1 MPTTLHHAIAQC
13 TVLVVDDQPS
23 NVQVLGG
30 VLGKLGV
37 EIIPASDGA
46 QALRRIELRKPDL
59 VLLDLMMPGMN
70 GFEVCDQIRQRPDWA
85 DIPVIFLSAAD
96 DHGLIVRALESGG
109 VDYVTKPFNHAELV
123 SRVRTHLS
131 LKIARDRLRRLATDK
146 DELLGIL
153 AHDLR
158 NGLGGVHMSTQ
169 VLLSR
174 LASLGPVDPKVAQ
187 LGDNV
192 LSSASKLLAF
202 VKEFVANNRAEHGI
216 ALLLKSTPIIAI
228 VRASVVQQEEAA
240 DRKQIKIITRLPEA
254 ELPAMADTEAVAHV
268 LDNLLSNAIKFSARG
283 TTITVAVRRE
293 DDGRIACSVTDQGPG
308 FSDEDK
314 LKMFRRYE
322 RLSAKPTAGEP
333 STGLGLS
340 IVKRLVTEMGGELLF
355 DTAPGK
361 GTSFTFK
368 LAPADS
374 TPPPSA

>member
-1 MPTTLHHAIAQC
+1 MPTNLHKAIASC

-37 EIIPASDGA
+37 EIIPAADGA
-46 QALRRIELRKPDL
+46 QALRKIELRTPDL

-70 GFEVCDQIRQRPDWA
+70 GFEVCEHIRQRPDWA
-85 DIPVIFLSAAD
+85 DIPIIFLSAAD

-174 LASLGPVDPKVAQ
+174 LSSAGPVDPKVAQ
-187 LGDNV
+187 LGDNI

-216 ALLLKSTPIIAI
+216 ALVLKPTPIVAI
-228 VRASVVQQEEAA
+228 VRASASQHEEAA
-240 DRKQIKIITRLPEA
+240 ERKQIRIVMQLPEA

-268 LDNLLSNAIKFSARG
+268 LDNLLSNAVKFSPRG

-293 DDGRIACSVTDQGPG
+293 DDGRIACGVSDQGPG

-314 LKMFRRYE
+314 ARMFRRYE

-340 IVKRLVTEMGGELLF
+340 IVKRLVTEMGGELLCES
-355 DTAPGK
+355 APGK
-361 GTSFTFK
+361 GTTFTFK
-368 LAPADS
+368 LAAADS
-374 TPPPSA
+374 NPSTPS